1 MCEVLTSII
10 GVHGIICGNWSY
22 QIIPQPVAEGLSV
35 YSAKYYVVLFHR
47 FQGLGTVPWIESR
60 YQFRVLVSLLH
71 VQLVTHCAD
80 NDKINICMRACTYN
94 FFEMFDIIDHAL

>member
-60 YQFRVLVSLLH
+60 YQFRVLVRFLH
-71 VQLVTHCAD
+71 VPLVIHFGD
-80 NDKINICMRACTYN
+80 LGELNICVPAHVLDP
-94 FFEMFDIIDHAL
+94 FEMFYIIYHAF